1 MKSRTH
7 GKCVPDHQISMI
19 EHISLSF
26 PPYCGIFNS
35 TKRERSAREIFQP
48 APWLTQV
55 ASLASRH
62 DQNTVRAAFFCFQ
75 FPSKIQFPQLR
86 CS

>member
-1 MKSRTH
+1 
-7 GKCVPDHQISMI
+7 MI

-35 TKRERSAREIFQP
+35 TKREPAAREIFQP
-48 APWLTQV
+48 AAWLTQV

-62 DQNTVRAAFFCFQ
+62 DQNTVRAAFFCLYLPTPKTQ
-75 FPSKIQFPQLR
+75 IHVAALP
-86 CS
+86 